1 MGGSFPFGAGSSAEP
16 FGAEETE
23 EGGDEDESIVHHTA
37 SVGDDEV
44 MEILIE
50 FCFIIFN
57 WAVLDLYMFL
67 YCAGD
72 ATLLYQCPL
81 VQLSVCHIYLIW
93 MISVEYSY
101 RNHVDVFKYGELAWT
116 LKYCMYYNDVD
127 MFK

>member
-16 FGAEETE
+16 SGAEETE

-44 MEILIE
+44 MEILIK
-50 FCFIIFN
+50 FCFIFN